1 MNPLTDKQIRRAFVN
16 ATRGAANRAVLPD
29 LTTIDWDRLEYL
41 GWRDPKAPLNAYV
54 VLELD
59 GEPIAILLRAPE
71 KGGKHRKAMCAWCED
86 IVAVDDVSLYV
97 APRAGAAGR
106 RGDTIGTL
114 VCTDFTCSKNVRRRP
129 TRTEASSP
137 EDRARLIASRIAGLQ
152 ERSARFV
159 AEVCRTR

>member
-1 MNPLTDKQIRRAFVN
+1 MNPLTEKKIRRAFVN
-16 ATRGAANRAVLPD
+16 ATRGEANRAVLPD
-29 LTTIDWDRLEYL
+29 LDAVRWDRLEYL

-59 GEPIAILLRAPE
+59 EAPTALLLRAPE
-71 KGGKHRKAMCAWCED
+71 PGGRRRKAMCAWCED

-114 VCTDFTCSKNVRRRP
+114 VCTDFACSKNVRRRP
-129 TRTEASSP
+129 TRTEASTDA
-137 EDRARLIASRIAGLQ
+137 DRERFVANRVAGLR
-152 ERSARFV
+152 ERSVRFA

>member
-1 MNPLTDKQIRRAFVN
+1 MNPLTDPQIRRALVN
-16 ATRGAANRAVLPD
+16 TTRGEANRAVLPD
-29 LTTIDWDRLEYL
+29 LAALDWERLDYL

-54 VLELD
+54 ALELD
-59 GEPIAILLRAPE
+59 GEPIAIALRAPE

-114 VCTDFTCSKNVRRRP
+114 VCTDFLCSKNVRRRP
-129 TRTEASSP
+129 TRTEASSA
-137 EDRARLIASRIAGLQ
+137 EDRARLIAGRIAGLQ

-159 AEVCRTR
+159 AEVCRMR